1 MTVSQNTKLAAMF
14 VVVGA
19 LAAIGTTTT
28 TAFAQDT
35 PPGIAEH
42 ADENVH
48 ENTGPVSEQD
58 VVFHTGLCQ
67 AGITTEALEELGG
80 CDILGSPGQSDE
92 VRQD

>member
-1 MTVSQNTKLAAMF
+1 MNSNMKLAAMF

-28 TAFAQDT
+28 TAFAKET

-48 ENTGPVSEQD
+48 DNTGPVSKQD
-58 VVFHTGLCQ
+58 VAFHTGLCQ
-67 AGITTEALEELGG
+67 AGITTDALQDLGG
-80 CDILGSPGQSDE
+80 CAILGSPGQSDE
-92 VRQD
+92 VRQDNR